1 MGRRKGAWTRRGAGA
16 SGEAKMEVNSSA
28 RGLSMAGEG
37 EEAGGTAGAAAE
49 SGVMGAEVE
58 VEVARDCTR
67 LR

>member
-1 MGRRKGAWTRRGAGA
+1 
-16 SGEAKMEVNSSA
+16 MEVNSSA

-49 SGVMGAEVE
+49 SEVE